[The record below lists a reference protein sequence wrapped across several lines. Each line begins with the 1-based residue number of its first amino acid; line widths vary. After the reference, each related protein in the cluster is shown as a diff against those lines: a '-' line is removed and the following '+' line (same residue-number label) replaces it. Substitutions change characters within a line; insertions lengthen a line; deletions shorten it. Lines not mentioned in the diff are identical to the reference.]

1 MHVAPLPCCVISCLD
16 TVVTRLGADLD
27 PDPEAAHGGGVQVLR
42 QVGSRQDQ
50 DPGGPLRQQAL
61 PQLQE
66 PAMQAF
72 SIVRR

>member
-1 MHVAPLPCCVISCLD
+1 M
-16 TVVTRLGADLD
+16 TRLGADLD
-27 PDPEAAHGGGVQVLR
+27 PDPEAAHGCGVQVLR
-42 QVGSRQDQ
+42 QVGRRQDQ
-50 DPGGPLRQQAL
+50 DQGGPLRQQAL